1 MNENARLPFAC
12 SQIHTHTHT
21 ILWLYSYALW
31 PVNQGQNHYGLLN
44 DRDFTSICK
53 PEVTFEVSP
62 SVPSIPGDELSSWK
76 LDSTALTIHSCV
88 CISLIPFYAS
98 NHRCGLEFTFLY
110 SQKYT
115 HTQLWMRGIDWS
127 TSACVLIHL
136 ARLVAY
142 MFFFVLQCL
151 PLLPTYSSDRLFW
164 TIWSFLS
171 CTKTFIRSLRLYLCR
186 FSVSLRNNKIKNFP
200 SNLLIKQQNN
210 REWIIRKKKRKKI
223 SPSRVSSN

>member
-1 MNENARLPFAC
+1 MATSTFFMYIYIYLSLEWMKMLDYPSHA
-12 SQIHTHTHT
+12 HKHTHT

-142 MFFFVLQCL
+142 MFFCAPMPPPPPHL
-151 PLLPTYSSDRLFW
+151 
-164 TIWSFLS
+164 
-171 CTKTFIRSLRLYLCR
+171 FIRSSFLDDLIVL
-186 FSVSLRNNKIKNFP
+186 VVHQNFY
-200 SNLLIKQQNN
+200 
-210 REWIIRKKKRKKI
+210 
-223 SPSRVSSN
+223 